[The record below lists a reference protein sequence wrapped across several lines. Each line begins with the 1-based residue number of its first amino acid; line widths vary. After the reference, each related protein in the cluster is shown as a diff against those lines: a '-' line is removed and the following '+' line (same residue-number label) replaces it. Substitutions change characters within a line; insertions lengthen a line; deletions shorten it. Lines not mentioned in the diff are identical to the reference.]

1 MTENLAAPFTQIPA
15 SPFTRLRHLLAD
27 LPAPATPINLAVGDP
42 CHAAPDFVLDILA
55 DSRADYG
62 DYPPI
67 SGLPEWRT
75 ACANWL
81 TRRFGLPENM
91 FPHAAQIL
99 PVNGTREAL
108 FLIAQLA
115 PRSKGKTH
123 IAMPNPFYQ
132 VYAASALAA
141 GATPLYMNATKQT
154 NFLPDPSALTPD
166 QLHSL
171 RAMFICT
178 PAMPQGAVADKNYL
192 HALLDLARK
201 YKFWLITDE
210 CYADIYDRPLEKA
223 PPISALNAAAE
234 RPEGAENLI
243 AFHSLSKRSG
253 LPGLRSGF
261 CVGGEK
267 LMASFFRLRMI
278 VAPQTPIPAQKAA
291 AAAWGDDAHAQAGR
305 ALYQEKMDMAEEV
318 LSGHF
323 EFYRPAG
330 GFFLWLN
337 VGDGE
342 KAAYALWQK
351 GGIRTLPGGYLAH
364 DTQGGNPAQAYMR
377 VALVDEVEKTRTALT
392 QMRDI
397 ILQEGYAS

>member
-1 MTENLAAPFTQIPA
+1 MLN
-15 SPFTRLRHLLAD
+15 
-27 LPAPATPINLAVGDP
+27 
-42 CHAAPDFVLDILA
+42 ILA
-55 DSRADYG
+55 NSRADYS

-67 SGLPEWRT
+67 GGLPEWRT
-75 ACANWL
+75 ACADWL
-81 TRRFGLPENM
+81 TRRFGLPPDM
-91 FPHAAQIL
+91 FPHAEQIL

-115 PRSKGKTH
+115 PRTKSKTH

-166 QLHSL
+166 QLNSL

-178 PAMPQGAVADKNYL
+178 PAMPQGVVADYDYL
-192 HALLDLARK
+192 NRLLELAQK

-210 CYADIYDRPLEKA
+210 CYADIYDRPLENA
-223 PPISALNAAAE
+223 PPISALNAAAK
-234 RPEGAENLI
+234 RAEGAENLI

-261 CVGGEK
+261 CVGGAK
-267 LMASFFRLRMI
+267 LMADFFRLRMI
-278 VAPQTPIPAQKAA
+278 AAPQSPIPAQKAA

-305 ALYQEKMDMAEEV
+305 ALYQEKIDMAEEI
-318 LSGHF
+318 LGGHF
-323 EFYRPAG
+323 DFYRPAG

-342 KAAYALWQK
+342 KAAHALWQK
-351 GGIRTLPGGYLAH
+351 GGIRVLPGGYLAH
-364 DTQGGNPAQAYMR
+364 DAQGGNPARAYIR
-377 VALVDEVEKTRTALT
+377 VALVAETEKPAPL
-392 QMRDI
+392 
-397 ILQEGYAS
+397 